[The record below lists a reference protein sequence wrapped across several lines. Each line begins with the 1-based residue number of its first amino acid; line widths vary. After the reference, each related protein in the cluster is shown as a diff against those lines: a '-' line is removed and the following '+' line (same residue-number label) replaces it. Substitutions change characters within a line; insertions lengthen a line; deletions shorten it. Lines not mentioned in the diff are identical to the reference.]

1 MQHSTVASFL
11 LHAAVGPCMDAGLK
25 RSCLLLGSSY
35 KCSIPKQQKDRGILW
50 LCMQE
55 DLCCFERDFTHWI
68 FRYQS
73 HGTLLSLLR
82 GAGDEVSIKMHCK
95 GPMASLGP
103 RVVLVGRLTAEELCS
118 FPISSSHK
126 TQTCGCGATVQCVLS
141 LVGSYSRQ
149 LSVKV
154 TASVPKYIKILI
166 FPSLLSGRAEEDI

>member
-11 LHAAVGPCMDAGLK
+11 LHAAVGACMDAGLK
-25 RSCLLLGSSY
+25 RSCLLLSSSY
-35 KCSIPKQQKDRGILW
+35 RCSIPKQQKDRGILW

-55 DLCCFERDFTHWI
+55 DLCCFERDFTHWV

-126 TQTCGCGATVQCVLS
+126 TQTWVWSHSAV
-141 LVGSYSRQ
+141 R
-149 LSVKV
+149 
-154 TASVPKYIKILI
+154 SVPGW
-166 FPSLLSGRAEEDI
+166 LLQQATFSESDSISS